1 MRYLNISAYKFVELD
16 APMDLREQVLKR
28 CVAAG
33 LKGTV
38 LIAPEGINLFLAG
51 LEDRLREVLAWL
63 AGDPRLA
70 GLPIK
75 ESWSDHQPFNRM
87 LVKLKREII
96 SMRQPQIR
104 PAGQRA
110 PAVTPQVLKRWLD
123 AGHDDAGRSLAL
135 LDTRNGFEVDIG
147 SFAGAINPRI
157 ASFGEFPA
165 RVAAL
170 ANDLAGKTVVTFC
183 TGGIRCEK
191 AVLYMQAQGY
201 ENVLQLDG
209 GILKYFKE
217 VGGAHYD
224 GDCFVFDRRVALT
237 PALEAAGHAECFKCR
252 AVLTPQEQA
261 SPLYLR
267 GESCPHCAPDR

>member
-16 APMDLREQVLKR
+16 APTDLREQVLKR

-51 LEDRLREVLAWL
+51 VEERLREVLAWL
-63 AGDPRLA
+63 ATDPRLA

-87 LVKLKREII
+87 LVKVKREII
-96 SMRQPQIR
+96 SMRHPQIR

-110 PAVTPQVLKRWLD
+110 PAVTPQVLKGWLD
-123 AGHDDAGRSLAL
+123 AGHDDAGRPVAL

-147 SFAGAINPRI
+147 GFTGAINPRI

-165 RVAAL
+165 RVATL
-170 ANDLAGKTVVTFC
+170 ADDLAGKTVVTFC

-191 AVLYMQAQGY
+191 AVLYMQTQGF

-209 GILKYFKE
+209 GILKYFEE
-217 VGGAHYD
+217 VGGAHYE

-252 AVLTPQEQA
+252 AVLTPREQA
-261 SPLYLR
+261 SPLYQR

>member
-51 LEDRLREVLAWL
+51 VEERLREVLAWL

-87 LVKLKREII
+87 LVKVKREII
-96 SMRQPQIR
+96 SMHQPQIR
-104 PAGQRA
+104 PVGQRA
-110 PAVTPQVLKRWLD
+110 PAVTPQMLKRWLD
-123 AGHDDAGRSLAL
+123 AGHDDAGRPVAL

-147 SFAGAINPRI
+147 SFTGAINPRI
-157 ASFGEFPA
+157 GSFGEFPA
-165 RVAAL
+165 RVGAL
-170 ANDLAGKTVVTFC
+170 AQELEGKTVVTFC

-191 AVLYMQAQGY
+191 AVLYMQAQGF

-209 GILKYFKE
+209 GILKYFEE
-217 VGGAHYD
+217 VGGAHYE

-261 SPLYLR
+261 SPLYQC
-267 GESCPHCAPDR
+267 GESCPHCAPNL